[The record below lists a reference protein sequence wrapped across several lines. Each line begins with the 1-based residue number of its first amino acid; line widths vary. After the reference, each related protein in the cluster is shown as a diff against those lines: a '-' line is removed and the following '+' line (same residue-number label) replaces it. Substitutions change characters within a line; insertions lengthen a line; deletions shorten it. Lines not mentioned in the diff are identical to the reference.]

1 MTSYNDED
9 ENIMATPVR
18 SPQMTDEGNI
28 TDADLL
34 EQAAELA
41 ELLSDSRRCQFCGGD
56 PYHYEDVG
64 VAFPVPVAVVCCE
77 LGIAIHS
84 KEPDDGLVRASGN
97 LHQAGW
103 LLSQAVRIAHDAL
116 ASRVH
121 PAGEPVARAGFPIL
135 RSGGQTID
143 WQLVADHGKQAQANH
158 YQTVKRLAER
168 GGLAWTELCAVL
180 LNRPYQS
187 MDENEAMI
195 TCRALEA
202 RYLEA
207 LTPGSPL

>member
-1 MTSYNDED
+1 MR
-9 ENIMATPVR
+9 A
-18 SPQMTDEGNI
+18 
-28 TDADLL
+28 AL
-34 EQAAELA
+34 ETFA
-41 ELLSDSRRCQFCGGD
+41 
-56 PYHYEDVG
+56 
-64 VAFPVPVAVVCCE
+64 
-77 LGIAIHS
+77 
-84 KEPDDGLVRASGN
+84 
-97 LHQAGW
+97 
-103 LLSQAVRIAHDAL
+103 
-116 ASRVH
+116 ASRVR